1 MDASDPV
8 APAPGGTRRHRRFA
22 RGALVLLIG
31 LLVALVPGPARAEEP
46 TPAPD
51 ATAGATSTPSST
63 APTSESPTSTA
74 PASTAPAS
82 TAPTAETTPTLTP
95 SSPSTASADPGPRA
109 GSSADP
115 TAAAPDPALQSGS
128 PRSSS
133 QSRAEA
139 SGISLVITPNGS
151 PVAGQFFEDIGSYLL
166 SGVLSPAAAGQPVN
180 VYWFNT
186 AAQKWIRS
194 ATATTD
200 AEGRYAATQPVGHTG
215 VVTFMAT
222 ARDPLDPAVVLSSPE
237 VAVTVRDAV
246 VQLTRPASSLD
257 SLVDPI
263 LTGSVSPARSGV
275 RVSLDLVVSGRWSP
289 AVTAVTGAD
298 GRFRAVLGYGR
309 GRLATYTVR
318 ASYVAAN
325 RARTEVSA
333 SYQLTRSKVLNA
345 VIRATTAAD
354 VAKTYRSGC
363 PVGPSKLRTVSM
375 NFYGYDGQMHRGVM
389 IVRSDLT
396 DDTVRGFDAALK
408 AGFPSPR

>member
-1 MDASDPV
+1 M
-8 APAPGGTRRHRRFA
+8 
-22 RGALVLLIG
+22 
-31 LLVALVPGPARAEEP
+31 
-46 TPAPD
+46 
-51 ATAGATSTPSST
+51 
-63 APTSESPTSTA
+63 
-74 PASTAPAS
+74 
-82 TAPTAETTPTLTP
+82 
-95 SSPSTASADPGPRA
+95 
-109 GSSADP
+109 
-115 TAAAPDPALQSGS
+115 
-128 PRSSS
+128 
-133 QSRAEA
+133 
-139 SGISLVITPNGS
+139 ITPNGS

-408 AGFPSPR
+408 AGFPIARMNNPNVYGGNDPKQMEANNTSGFNCRKVVGNPLRQSPHSYGIAVDVNTVQNPYRDASGKWWPSNGLQYRDRSPLRGGMLAESSALTKQLKKDHYFWGGLWNPGRDYQHYEKR